1 MPSNKI
7 VNRKK
12 AYLVLP
18 LKILKLQ
25 DYLRQIPAKV
35 LFSPQSSSSQATL
48 ALAPFSSTLNQK
60 KETRPHHHALRG
72 FSGMNEIIYQRKLLK
87 D

>member
-1 MPSNKI
+1 MPSSKI

-12 AYLVLP
+12 TYLVLP
-18 LKILKLQ
+18 LRILKLQ

-35 LFSPQSSSSQATL
+35 SFSPQSSNSQATL
-48 ALAPFSSTLNQK
+48 ALAPFSSMLNQK
-60 KETRPHHHALRG
+60 KETRQHHHALRV
-72 FSGMNEIIYQRKLLK
+72 FSGMNDFIYQRKLLK